1 MQSLLKSL
9 VLIFIF
15 CLNLPAALIN
25 DDGKNFSELL
35 NDPYRGYNRGKDWGF
50 PYKSDYS
57 TTLLGS
63 NIYVEFIGNEFV
75 RIDNNYYRISQKSD
89 FIFNLRHKTGSG
101 YNLYD
106 YSSNQSIFI
115 LQYYS
120 SEFEQAKVK
129 CWVNGNYVQTCGP
142 GLSDGQDETFSYFN
156 QWYIQFLAT
165 CDSSQNQFFS
175 KSNRSCVTCPADQS
189 WDDESHK
196 CFIDCT
202 KDGKI
207 NKIAGTDGSCIDCS
221 SEKDPMSA
229 LRCLCGGLGHGS
241 GFSFS
246 KKNQYD
252 PSASSCSLVGY
263 CSDGFQ
269 IATFTDPS
277 CNPDNKPEKPK
288 PDDNKTKPDDPK
300 PNPDPGGSSGGGNS
314 GGGNNPGDSEDKPNP
329 DPGNNDEF
337 CKKNPN
343 DPKCKKD
350 DDFCKKNP
358 NDPKCKKK
366 DNNSTT
372 PGPGGGNNNGDNLK
386 FNPDGS
392 AGEYEKDVKGFAGK
406 FKEAAGSIV
415 GGFNDFKKGVDQ
427 LIANIEGKGLTEF
440 KSQPMPK
447 ACPKKY
453 DVDVLGKSVSFEI
466 DYCKYLSPAS
476 NTFYYI
482 FYILFFLVFL
492 LGVYKTLLFLF

>member
-1 MQSLLKSL
+1 MQSLLKSIL
-9 VLIFIF
+9 LIFVL

-25 DDGKNFSELL
+25 DDGKSFSELL

-142 GLSDGQDETFSYFN
+142 GLSDAQDETFSYFN
-156 QWYIQFLAT
+156 QWYIEHKAT
-165 CDSSQNQFFS
+165 CDSSKNEIFS
-175 KSNRSCVTCPADQS
+175 KKLSRCVSCPAGQS
-189 WDDESHK
+189 WDDDGGK
-196 CFIDCT
+196 CFIDCND
-202 KDGKI
+202 KDK
-207 NKIAGTDGSCIDCS
+207 NKWGFTDGSCADCS
-221 SEKDPMSA
+221 GEKDSNGVKK
-229 LRCLCGGLGHGS
+229 CYCNFIGS
-241 GFSFS
+241 KPRLQSVEIIEGDFYFTSCENGSEFWY
-246 KKNQYD
+246 KK
-252 PSASSCSLVGY
+252 PG
-263 CSDGFQ
+263 
-269 IATFTDPS
+269 T
-277 CNPDNKPEKPK
+277 PDS
-288 PDDNKTKPDDPK
+288 DDNKTKPDPNN
-300 PNPDPGGSSGGGNS
+300 PNPGGGSGGDSGGGGNS
-314 GGGNNPGDSEDKPNP
+314 GGGNNPGGSEDKPSP

-358 NDPKCKKK
+358 KDPKCKKN

-372 PGPGGGNNNGDNLK
+372 PGPGVGNNNGDNLK
-386 FNPDGS
+386 FSPDGS
-392 AGEYEKDVKGFAGK
+392 AGEYEKDLKGFAGK
-406 FKEAAGSIV
+406 YKEAAGSIAN
-415 GGFNDFKKGVDQ
+415 GFNDFKKGVDQ
-427 LIANIEGKGLTEF
+427 LIANIEGKGLTDF

-447 ACPKKY
+447 ACPRKY
-453 DVDVLGKSVSFEI
+453 DIDVLGKSVSFEI

-476 NTFYYI
+476 NTLYYI

>member
-25 DDGKNFSELL
+25 DDGKSFSELL

-120 SEFEQAKVK
+120 SEFEQAKIK

-156 QWYIQFLAT
+156 QWYIEYKAT
-165 CDSSQNQFFS
+165 CDSSKNEIFS
-175 KSNRSCVTCPADQS
+175 KKLSGCVSCPVGQS
-189 WDDESHK
+189 WDDDGGK

-202 KDGKI
+202 DK
-207 NKIAGTDGSCIDCS
+207 NKNKWGFPDGSCIDCS
-221 SEKDPMSA
+221 S
-229 LRCLCGGLGHGS
+229 
-241 GFSFS
+241 S
-246 KKNQYD
+246 KNGDDVRK
-252 PSASSCSLVGY
+252 CY
-263 CSDGFQ
+263 CSAIGSTWDPGVLLGQGDFFLGSCKDGSQFWYKKPG
-269 IATFTDPS
+269 T
-277 CNPDNKPEKPK
+277 PDVDN
-288 PDDNKTKPDDPK
+288 NKTKPDPNN
-300 PNPDPGGSSGGGNS
+300 PNPGGGSGGDSGGGSGGGNGGDGGGGNS
-314 GGGNNPGDSEDKPNP
+314 GGSEDKPNP
-329 DPGNNDEF
+329 NPGNNDEF

-372 PGPGGGNNNGDNLK
+372 PGPGGGNNNGDNAK
-386 FNPDGS
+386 FNKGDFDDGDL
-392 AGEYEKDVKGFAGK
+392 EKERNGLYDGIKGHILDNLSKFDGIRDGINQFVNNVQGKGFEKVQPSIKGK
-406 FKEAAGSIV
+406 CPIKKQISLPGGKSQEIVVDYCENLSPVSEISYYAFYVGFVV
-415 GGFNDFKKGVDQ
+415 GGFILLLK
-427 LIANIEGKGLTEF
+427 LI
-440 KSQPMPK
+440 
-447 ACPKKY
+447 
-453 DVDVLGKSVSFEI
+453 
-466 DYCKYLSPAS
+466 
-476 NTFYYI
+476 I
-482 FYILFFLVFL
+482 FSI
-492 LGVYKTLLFLF
+492 

>member
-15 CLNLPAALIN
+15 CLNLSAALIN
-25 DDGKNFSELL
+25 DDGKSFSELL

-63 NIYVEFIGNEFV
+63 NIDVKFIGNEFV

-106 YSSNQSIFI
+106 YSGNQSVFI

-120 SEFEQAKVK
+120 GEFEQAKIK
-129 CWVNGNYVQTCGP
+129 CWVNGNSVQTCGP
-142 GLSDGQDETFSYFN
+142 GLSDAQDETFSYFN
-156 QWYIQFLAT
+156 QWYIEYKAT
-165 CDSSQNQFFS
+165 CDSSKNEIFS
-175 KSNRSCVTCPADQS
+175 KKISGCVSCPVGQS
-189 WDDESHK
+189 WDDDGGK

-202 KDGKI
+202 DK
-207 NKIAGTDGSCIDCS
+207 NKNKWGFPDGSCIDCS
-221 SEKDPMSA
+221 S
-229 LRCLCGGLGHGS
+229 
-241 GFSFS
+241 S
-246 KKNQYD
+246 KNGDDVRK
-252 PSASSCSLVGY
+252 CY
-263 CSDGFQ
+263 CSAIGSTWNPGVLLGQGDFFLGSCKDGSQFWYK
-269 IATFTDPS
+269 
-277 CNPDNKPEKPK
+277 NPGTPDI
-288 PDDNKTKPDDPK
+288 DDNKTKPDPNN
-300 PNPDPGGSSGGGNS
+300 PNPGGGSGGDSGGGGNS
-314 GGGNNPGDSEDKPNP
+314 GGGNNPGGSEDKPNP

-358 NDPKCKKK
+358 KDPKCKKN

-447 ACPKKY
+447 SCPKKY
-453 DVDVLGKSVSFEI
+453 NVDVLGKSVSFEI

-476 NTFYYI
+476 NMFYYI

>member
-9 VLIFIF
+9 VLIFLF
-15 CLNLPAALIN
+15 CLNLSSALIN
-25 DDGKNFSELL
+25 DDGKSFTELL

-57 TTLLGS
+57 TTLLSS
-63 NIYVEFIGNEFV
+63 NIYVQFIGNEFV

-106 YSSNQSIFI
+106 YSGNQSVFI

-120 SEFEQAKVK
+120 GEFEQAKIK

-156 QWYIQFLAT
+156 QWYIEYKAT
-165 CDSSQNQFFS
+165 CDSSKNEIFS
-175 KSNRSCVTCPADQS
+175 KKLSGCVSCPAGQS
-189 WDDESHK
+189 WDDDGGK

-202 KDGKI
+202 DK
-207 NKIAGTDGSCIDCS
+207 NKNKWGFTDGSCADCS
-221 SEKDPMSA
+221 GEKD
-229 LRCLCGGLGHGS
+229 
-241 GFSFS
+241 
-246 KKNQYD
+246 
-252 PSASSCSLVGY
+252 
-263 CSDGFQ
+263 SDGVKKCYCNFIGSKPRLQ
-269 IATFTDPS
+269 SVEIIEGDFYFTS
-277 CNPDNKPEKPK
+277 CENGSDFWYKKPGTPDS
-288 PDDNKTKPDDPK
+288 DDNKTKPDPNN
-300 PNPDPGGSSGGGNS
+300 PNPGGGSGGDSGGGSGGGNGGGNGGDGGGGNS
-314 GGGNNPGDSEDKPNP
+314 GGSEDKPNP
-329 DPGNNDEF
+329 NPGNNDEF
-337 CKKNPN
+337 CNKNSN
-343 DPKCKKD
+343 Y
-350 DDFCKKNP
+350 
-358 NDPKCKKK
+358 PKCKKK

-372 PGPGGGNNNGDNLK
+372 PGPGSGGGNNNGDNLK

-440 KSQPMPK
+440 KFQPMPK

-453 DVDVLGKSVSFEI
+453 DFDVLGKSVSFEI

>member
-25 DDGKNFSELL
+25 DDGKSFSELL

-106 YSSNQSIFI
+106 YSGNQSVFI

-120 SEFEQAKVK
+120 GEFEQAKIK
-129 CWVNGNYVQTCGP
+129 CWVNGNSVQTCGP
-142 GLSDGQDETFSYFN
+142 GLSDAQDETFSYFN
-156 QWYIQFLAT
+156 QWYIEYKAT
-165 CDSSQNQFFS
+165 CDSSKNEIFS
-175 KSNRSCVTCPADQS
+175 KKLSGCVSCPSGQS
-189 WDDESHK
+189 WDDDGGK

-202 KDGKI
+202 DK
-207 NKIAGTDGSCIDCS
+207 NKNKWGFPDGSCIDCS
-221 SEKDPMSA
+221 S
-229 LRCLCGGLGHGS
+229 
-241 GFSFS
+241 S
-246 KKNQYD
+246 KNGDDVRK
-252 PSASSCSLVGY
+252 CY
-263 CSDGFQ
+263 CSAIGSTWNPGVLLGQGDFFLGSCKDGSQFWYK
-269 IATFTDPS
+269 
-277 CNPDNKPEKPK
+277 NPGTPDI
-288 PDDNKTKPDDPK
+288 DDNKTKPDPNN
-300 PNPDPGGSSGGGNS
+300 PNPGGGSGGDSGGGGGNS
-314 GGGNNPGDSEDKPNP
+314 GGGNNPGGSEDKPNP

-358 NDPKCKKK
+358 KDPKCKNK

-447 ACPKKY
+447 SCPKKY
-453 DVDVLGKSVSFEI
+453 NVDVLGKSVSFEI

-476 NTFYYI
+476 NMFYYI